1 MPFFTDDQK
10 DVLQSLRGDEAE
22 YDDVISFLEG
32 PLSTFLEE
40 EVAPK
45 THEQDQEELFNHE
58 AFTELGK
65 LGTFGLSAPEDVG
78 GMDLCHTFWIAAL
91 ESIAKADAGLALAAS
106 IHVTTALG
114 IHRYA
119 DPQLVDEYVPPLI
132 RGDEMACFCL
142 SETGSGSDA
151 RSMETTYR
159 PDPDG
164 DGYLLNGTKYWITNG
179 LSADTYFVVAEHAED
194 PETHTA
200 FLVRK
205 GWDGTF
211 QQHPIPDKMGVRSS
225 ETGELTFR
233 DYRVP
238 ADHVIGEEGDGF
250 RYAMEMLNGG
260 RIGIAAW
267 VTGIAQGA
275 LEKILKYAS
284 ERDLFDRKLKDHDL
298 ARAEFSEMLQDVW
311 SGRHLAYSAAYH
323 HSEGHPIA
331 KRAAIAKVAASEG
344 AVSVCERAIEYGGG
358 YGYVQDSRIERHL
371 RDALLGQIGEGAN
384 ELLKV
389 NVIPG
394 FLFED
399 FDPDQIPAPW

>member
-1 MPFFTDDQK
+1 MAFFTDDQK
-10 DVLQSLRGDEAE
+10 EVLQSLRGNSSGFEE
-22 YDDVISFLEG
+22 VISFLNG
-32 PLSTFLEE
+32 PLSNYLLEH
-40 EVAPK
+40 VAPH
-45 THEQDQEELFNHE
+45 THEHDQNELFNLE
-58 AFTELGK
+58 AFRKLGE
-65 LGTFGLSAPEDVG
+65 LGTFGLSAPDEVE
-78 GMDLCHTFWIAAL
+78 GMDLCHTFWLAAL
-91 ESIAKADAGLALAAS
+91 ESVAKADAGLALAAS

-119 DPQLVDEYVPPLI
+119 SQQLVDEYVPPMIQGQEL
-132 RGDEMACFCL
+132 GCFCL
-142 SETGSGSDA
+142 SETSSGSDA
-151 RSMETTYR
+151 RSMSTTYR
-159 PDPDG
+159 PASDG
-164 DGYLLNGTKYWITNG
+164 KGYLLNGSKYWTTNG
-179 LSADTYFVVAEHAED
+179 LSADTYFVVAQRAED
-194 PETHTA
+194 PDTHTA

-205 GWDGTF
+205 GWEGTF

-238 ADHVIGEEGDGF
+238 EDHVIGEAGNGF

-298 ARAEFSEMLQDVW
+298 ARAEFSEMLQNIW
-311 SGRHLAYSAAYH
+311 SGRHLAYTAAYH
-323 HSEGHPIA
+323 HTEGHPIA

-358 YGYVQDSRIERHL
+358 YGYVQDARIERHL

-389 NVIPG
+389 NVIPR

-399 FDPDQIPAPW
+399 FDPEEVPAPW